1 MSDTVL
7 KKLFQVFVNK
17 LEFDPV
23 DFLVSSE
30 EQELSNFQKEVVE
43 KATTIMK
50 DNIVG
55 EIKSFG
61 WNIKLNEEKFK
72 ELEKKASEELENEE
86 YEDIK
91 KELKI

>member
-17 LEFDPV
+17 LEFNPV
-23 DFLVSSE
+23 DYLVSGE
-30 EQELSNFQKEVVE
+30 EQDLSNFQKEAIE

-55 EIKSFG
+55 EIKSYG
-61 WNIKLNEEKFK
+61 GNLKVNEEKLK
-72 ELEKKASEELENEE
+72 ELEKKANEELENEE
-86 YEDIK
+86 YEDI
-91 KELKI
+91 

>member
-17 LEFDPV
+17 LEFDPAEY
-23 DFLVSSE
+23 LVSSE
-30 EQELSNFQKEVVE
+30 EQELSNFQKEVIE

-55 EIKSFG
+55 EIKSFAG
-61 WNIKLNEEKFK
+61 N
-72 ELEKKASEELENEE
+72 
-86 YEDIK
+86 
-91 KELKI
+91 LKVN